1 MSQRSNEA
9 NKVENYLDLLEV
21 FLGELQQ
28 GRPLLSN
35 FINYNRNKAKSDLLE
50 VRDQQSV
57 PLKGTKLCVNS
68 QET

>member
-9 NKVENYLDLLEV
+9 NKVENYL
-21 FLGELQQ
+21 
-28 GRPLLSN
+28 
-35 FINYNRNKAKSDLLE
+35 DLLE

-68 QET
+68 QGRNITTTTKSKSLKTHNRNMHK

>member
-9 NKVENYLDLLEV
+9 NKVENYL
-21 FLGELQQ
+21 
-28 GRPLLSN
+28 
-35 FINYNRNKAKSDLLE
+35 DLLE

-68 QET
+68 QGRNITTTTTTKSKSLKTHNRNIDK

>member
-9 NKVENYLDLLEV
+9 NKVENNL
-21 FLGELQQ
+21 
-28 GRPLLSN
+28 
-35 FINYNRNKAKSDLLE
+35 DLLE

-68 QET
+68 QGRNITTTTTTTKSKSLKTHNRNIDK

>member
-9 NKVENYLDLLEV
+9 NKVENYL
-21 FLGELQQ
+21 
-28 GRPLLSN
+28 
-35 FINYNRNKAKSDLLE
+35 DLLE

-68 QET
+68 QGRNITTTTTTTTTTKSKSLKTHNRNIDK

>member
-9 NKVENYLDLLEV
+9 NKVENYL
-21 FLGELQQ
+21 
-28 GRPLLSN
+28 
-35 FINYNRNKAKSDLLE
+35 DLLE

-68 QET
+68 QGRNITTTTTTTKSKSLKTHNRNIDK